1 MISPAPE
8 AIKSALD
15 RALDEI
21 RLPGP
26 CVLLDYPEHANLGDH
41 LIWMG
46 EVFYLTLHRGVRL
59 SFVSSAARFPWKRPP
74 AFPEKTTIL
83 LSGGGNLGD
92 LWPGPQMFRERI
104 VAQYQDR
111 PIVIFPQSVCFRNP
125 ANLARAAAVFNAHPN
140 LTIFVRDRRS
150 LSIAA
155 ENFPRCRV
163 LLAPDVAF
171 HLAGMLELA
180 CAPPRKDR
188 GLYHYREDQEQPP
201 DMSPQCLGL
210 EHLEIDDWITWRR
223 SRRDICW
230 MTKGPFRRVRAH
242 YRFFADMMRQPAA
255 RIRERSS
262 EREWLARA
270 RRSLAIDRLPD
281 AALHRKSWSMIH
293 AGVYQFRQYPA
304 IVTNRLHGHILCV
317 LLGIPH
323 LFLPNT
329 YHKNE
334 SFFRTWTYTAPGG
347 AFVSEPRQAAAQFDC
362 LCQAASSTSIP

>member
-1 MISPAPE
+1 MTSAAAE
-8 AIKSALD
+8 AVKSALD
-15 RALDEI
+15 RALEEI
-21 RLPGP
+21 SLPGP

-46 EVFYLTLHRGVRL
+46 EVFYLTLHRKASL
-59 SFVSSAARFPWKRPP
+59 NFVSSAARFPWKRPP
-74 AFPEKTTIL
+74 AFSENTTIL
-83 LSGGGNLGD
+83 LSGGGNFGD
-92 LWPGPQMFRERI
+92 LWSGPQMFRERI
-104 VAQYQDR
+104 VKHYRDR

-125 ANLARAAAVFNAHPN
+125 ANLARAVTVFDTHPN
-140 LTIFVRDRRS
+140 LTIFVRDRCS
-150 LSIAA
+150 FAIAV

-171 HLAGMLELA
+171 HLAGMLELP

-201 DMSPQCLGL
+201 DMSPQSLGL
-210 EHLEIDDWITWRR
+210 DHLEIADWITWRR
-223 SRRDICW
+223 SRKDICW

-242 YRFFADMMRQPAA
+242 YRFFTEMLRRPAA
-255 RIRERSS
+255 RLRERSS

-270 RRSLAIDRLPD
+270 RHCLEIDRLPD
-281 AALHRKSWSMIH
+281 AALHRKSWSLIH

-304 IVTNRLHGHILCV
+304 IVTNRLHGHILCA

-334 SFFRTWTYTAPGG
+334 SFYRTWTHTASGG
-347 AFVSEPRQAAAQFDC
+347 VFVTEPRQAAAQFDY
-362 LCQAASSTSIP
+362 LNQAASSNSIP